1 MEIWKSIQ
9 GYEGRYEV
17 SSYGRV
23 RSLFGRVNKLTT
35 PKIMKGDVYKKALTS
50 YVRMQLH
57 NPDARVLVHRLVAA
71 AFIDNINDYPFVN
84 HIDNNGLNN
93 NVNNLQWCTQSQNL
107 KHAQNQ
113 GRLTIAQQA
122 GGYVASKLAKEAAIR
137 EAQAM
142 VGNTYGSR
150 LATRVLEKIV
160 SVGVTRV
167 GLETVCK
174 CGDVQWVYYRTLQK
188 GEATGCRAC
197 KKKTDAAANIDEI
210 VRSYKD
216 KVLGTWSLTGDAS
229 WDIEKPTTK
238 TLKLGGKCVVCGY
251 VDTVCYAK
259 LPKIKQCKNCK

>member
-35 PKIMKGDVYKKALTS
+35 PKIMKGYVYKKALTS
-50 YVRMQLH
+50 YVRIQLR
-57 NPDARVLVHRLVAA
+57 NPNARVLVHRLVAA
-71 AFIDNINDYPFVN
+71 TFIDNVNEYPFVN

-107 KHAQNQ
+107 QHAQDQ
-113 GRLTIAQQA
+113 GRLAVAQQT
-122 GGYVASKLAKEAAIR
+122 GGYVASKLAKEAAIK

-150 LATRVLEKIV
+150 VATKVLEKLV
-160 SVGVTRV
+160 SVNTTRV
-167 GLETVCK
+167 GLEVVCK

-197 KKKTDAAANIDEI
+197 KKKIDAEANIAEI
-210 VRSYKD
+210 ARSYKN
-216 KVLGTWSLTGDAS
+216 KLLGTWLLTGDAY
-229 WDIEKPTTK
+229 WDTKNPTTK
-238 TLKLGGKCVVCGY
+238 TLKLGGKCVVCGC